1 MPAKGSRSV
10 HPGFSKL
17 KLVPRS
23 AQVREQL
30 EASIRRGEFS
40 PGDRLPS
47 ERELTEIFGVSRVSV
62 REAIRS
68 LEAIGLVEVRQG
80 YGCVVSDPRTHR
92 ARDLSRWL
100 ALHRD
105 EALDLLL
112 VRGALDEIAAAEAA
126 SRADEEAIAGI
137 REANDR
143 FRSAV
148 GDADTSIRDLS
159 DLDVAFHVSIAEAS
173 GSELLTNL
181 LSDLH
186 RHIADASREISYA
199 PADAAEQSAAEHDDI
214 VRAIEAGDADSARRA
229 AAKHIV
235 RVRELV
241 ARGRADD
248 VIGQP

>member
-1 MPAKGSRSV
+1 MPAGRRSP

-30 EASIRRGEFS
+30 EGSIRRGEFS

-68 LEAIGLVEVRQG
+68 LEAVGLVEVRQG

-112 VRGALDEIAAAEAA
+112 VRGALDEMAAAEAA
-126 SRADEEAIAGI
+126 SRGDADAIAAI
-137 REANDR
+137 REAHNK
-143 FRSAV
+143 FKAAV
-148 GDADTSIRDLS
+148 EEEGTSVRNLS
-159 DLDVAFHVSIAEAS
+159 DLDVAVHVAIAEAS
-173 GSELLTNL
+173 GSDLLTNL

-199 PADAAEQSAAEHDDI
+199 PADSAEQSAAEHADI
-214 VRAIEAGDADSARRA
+214 LRAIEAGDAESARRA
-229 AAKHIV
+229 AATHIV

>member
-1 MPAKGSRSV
+1 MPAKGSRSA

-80 YGCVVSDPRTHR
+80 YGCVVSDPRSHR

-112 VRGALDEIAAAEAA
+112 VRGALDEMAAAEAA
-126 SRADEEAIAGI
+126 SRGDAEAIAGI
-137 REANDR
+137 REAHEA
-143 FRSAV
+143 FQAAV
-148 GDADTSIRDLS
+148 DAHDSNIRDLS
-159 DLDVAFHVSIAEAS
+159 DLDVAFHVAIAEAS
-173 GSELLTNL
+173 GSDLLTNL

-199 PADAAEQSAAEHDDI
+199 PADSAEQSAREHAEI
-214 VRAIEAGDADSARRA
+214 LQAIEAGDAESARRA
-229 AAKHIV
+229 AAAQIV

-241 ARGRADD
+241 ARGRADE
-248 VIGQP
+248 VIGQS